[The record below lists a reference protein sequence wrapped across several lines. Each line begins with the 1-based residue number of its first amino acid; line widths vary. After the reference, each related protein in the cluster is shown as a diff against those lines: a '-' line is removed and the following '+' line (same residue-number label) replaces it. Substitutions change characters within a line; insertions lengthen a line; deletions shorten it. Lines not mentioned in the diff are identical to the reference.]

1 MQGRATPFTP
11 NTARR
16 MALFSAGCALAA
28 IAAVPANAQAANP
41 QAAASDVNT
50 AEIIVTARKRSESL
64 QSVPISVQAFTADAL
79 EASNITNLESLA
91 AFAPGVQLFQNVD
104 RGYGQV
110 FIRGLQ
116 NTPPVG
122 DTSRELASIFIDGIY
137 FTGGVSAINTDNI
150 ERVEVI
156 RGPQSALFGRSTFSG
171 AINFITKTPGNDLS
185 ATLGATV
192 ATFDDYMISGSIN
205 APLIKDKLALRLSGR
220 FRDAGGQY
228 TNALDGSPL
237 GAQQDLTLNG
247 QLYITPSERFSAKI
261 NVSYIEQRDGAGA
274 AMLVGRKPTHNFTL
288 PNGNTTFRGELR
300 PTGAPPSQNVFPSD
314 PAKLLVF
321 PPFPAPVQFDIS
333 PNSERLGLRQNG
345 LERDFFFA
353 SLALDHEVGD
363 GYMLSYLGGYS
374 NEKAERLWD
383 FELSPE
389 NNYFGSRRTN
399 SRSHSHEIKITSPDD
414 SRFTWLLGA
423 AYFNQKLYER
433 DPGGIFGSNAFGFL
447 AGFPGSV
454 FVGAGPRVIV
464 DRNIDNY
471 AVFGSLGYSFT
482 DQLSVSVEGRWQ
494 RDELTDTVSRATGST
509 LTGATNAFLPRAIV
523 EWKPSDDLLVYA
535 SAAKGLRPTTI
546 NSQFAG
552 RTDAQKARLLA
563 EFPEL
568 DIAILAPPE
577 SIWSYEVGVKST
589 LLDGRMTFNANAYY
603 SDWSNSQDL
612 RSLLADIDGNGVPV
626 GTLVTLSGPDIEAYG
641 LEIDTAIRA
650 SDSVTLGGSFAWN
663 HTKLTGNTQE
673 ANQARFL
680 LQTRPNGE
688 RLSLVP
694 EFSGSAFAQYDGEIS
709 DKVGWFLRT
718 EGIYVGSRYASS
730 LNLTETGASFDVNV
744 RLGFETER
752 YSATFFVTNLFQDR
766 TFESLR
772 GNADCATTSACFER
786 AFEAVLPNKRQFGV
800 TMRAKF

>member
-1 MQGRATPFTP
+1 MINANRAFW
-11 NTARR
+11 
-16 MALFSAGCALAA
+16 CASAA
-28 IAAVPANAQAANP
+28 IAALAATPAFAQTNET
-41 QAAASDVNT
+41 AASET
-50 AEIIVTARKRSESL
+50 AGSEIIVTARKREESL
-64 QSVPISVQAFTADAL
+64 QNVPISVQAFTSDAL

-122 DTSRELASIFIDGIY
+122 DTTRELASIFIDGIY
-137 FTGGVSAINTDNI
+137 FTGGVATINTDNI
-150 ERVEVI
+150 ERVEVV

-171 AINFITKTPGNDLS
+171 AINFITKTPGNEFGAQIN
-185 ATLGATV
+185 ATA
-192 ATFDDYMISGSIN
+192 ATFDDYSLS
-205 APLIKDKLALRLSGR
+205 AAFDLPLITDKLAARVSGR

-228 TNALDGSPL
+228 TNGLDGSAL
-237 GAQQDLTLNG
+237 GEQQDLSLTG
-247 QLYITPSERFSAKI
+247 QLYITPSERLSAKI
-261 NVSYIEQRDGAGA
+261 SVSYTEQRDGAAA
-274 AMLVGRKPTHNFTL
+274 AMLVGRKPTHNFTM

-300 PTGAPPSQNVFPSD
+300 PTGAPPIQNVFPAD
-314 PAKLLVF
+314 PNKLLIF
-321 PPFPAPVQFDIS
+321 PPFPAPVVFDS
-333 PNSERLGLRQNG
+333 RPGSDRLGLRRNG
-345 LERDFFFA
+345 LDRSFFFT
-353 SLALDHEVGD
+353 SLLLDYEVAD
-363 GYMLSYLGGYS
+363 GYTLSYNGGYS
-374 NEKAERLWD
+374 NEVAERLWD

-389 NNYFGSRRTN
+389 DNYYGSRRTN
-399 SRSHSHEIKITSPDD
+399 SESHSHEIKLASPADA
-414 SRFTWLLGA
+414 RFTWLIGA

-471 AVFGSLGYSFT
+471 AVFGSLGYQFT
-482 DQLSVSVEGRWQ
+482 DQLSLSVEGRWQ
-494 RDELTDTVSRATGST
+494 RDELTDTVNRATGEQISA
-509 LTGATNAFLPRAIV
+509 GTNAFLPRAIL
-523 EWKPSDDLLVYA
+523 EYQASPDLLLYA

-552 RTDAQKARLLA
+552 RTDAQKARIQA

-568 DIAILAPPE
+568 NIDVLAPPE
-577 SIWSYEVGVKST
+577 TIWSYELGLKST
-589 LLDGRMTFNANAYY
+589 LMDGRMTFNANAYY
-603 SDWSNSQDL
+603 SDWSESQDL

-626 GTLVTLSGPDIEAYG
+626 GTLVTVSGPDIEAYG
-641 LEIDTAIRA
+641 LELDTAIRA
-650 SDSVTLGGSFAWN
+650 SDAVTLGGSFAWN
-663 HTKLTGNTQE
+663 HTKLTGDQSE

-688 RLSLVP
+688 RLAQTP
-694 EFSGSAFAQYDGEIS
+694 EFSGSAFAQYDGAIS
-709 DKVGWFLRT
+709 DTAGWFLRA

-730 LNLTETGASFDVNV
+730 LNLTETGDSFDLNL
-744 RLGFETER
+744 RLGFELENYT
-752 YSATFFVTNLFQDR
+752 ATFFVTNLLQDE

-772 GNADCATTSACFER
+772 SNADCATTSACFER

-800 TMRAKF
+800 NLRAKF